1 MPRNLGW
8 TDLRGGII
16 SAVVIVAVV
25 LATVLFAR
33 VGALHGK
40 KVTLYVLADDATGVL
55 PGTEV
60 WLAGKHSGSVKSVSF
75 RVPSADT
82 VERLLITTE
91 FLAKDLS
98 NVRRDSWAQI
108 QAGGSLLGVPVVY
121 VAIGSRNSPALR
133 DGDTIH
139 SRPKYRALDVAGQIS
154 AVMPEIRGLMTE
166 VSGLTTKMSRPVG
179 TIGNFRTRGMAPMA
193 DVAGGMSRINARMS
207 GSGGT
212 IGRLMNGNLMERAS
226 GVMAAVDS
234 LKMLAS
240 SGEGSIGRF
249 RRDTTLMST
258 AMGISAELDSLRARS
273 KGFGGPDSSLTLEL
287 ARRRVLMDSLIKD
300 IKSNPFRYINF

>member
-1 MPRNLGW
+1 MPRNLSW

-25 LATVLFAR
+25 LATVMFAR

-60 WLAGKHSGSVKSVSF
+60 WLAGKRSGTVKSVSF
-75 RVPSADT
+75 RVPTTDT
-82 VERLLITTE
+82 LDRLLITTE
-91 FLAKDLS
+91 FLVEDLE
-98 NVRRDSWAQI
+98 NVRRDSWAQVR
-108 QAGGSLLGVPVVY
+108 AGGSLLGIPVVY
-121 VAIGSRNSPALR
+121 VAIGSRDSPGLR
-133 DGDTIH
+133 DGDTIR
-139 SRPKYRALDVAGQIS
+139 SRLKARALDVAGQVGD
-154 AVMPEIRGLMTE
+154 VMPEIRGLMTE

-193 DVAGGMSRINARMS
+193 DLAGGMSRINAGMS

-212 IGRLMNGNLMERAS
+212 LGRLMNGNLTERAS
-226 GVMAAVDS
+226 RVMAAVDS
-234 LKMLAS
+234 LKTLAS
-240 SGEGSIGRF
+240 TGGGSIGRF
-249 RRDTTLMST
+249 RRDTTLMKT
-258 AMGISAELDSLRARS
+258 ALGLSAELDSLRAGS
-273 KGFGGPDSSLTLEL
+273 KFGGADSSLTLEL

-300 IKSNPFRYINF
+300 IKDNPLRYISF